1 MKIEDAKVLVVDDDQ
16 VMTMFIVN
24 MLTRLGVR
32 GIGEAVDGNDGLAK
46 VASFR
51 PDVVLTDIHM
61 AKMNG
66 IEFVRQLRTH
76 SIMELRR
83 TPVLIMSADS
93 SGEMLNDA
101 LLLGVAGYIIK
112 PPVIA
117 AMTTKLEHALK
128 FR

>member
-1 MKIEDAKVLVVDDDQ
+1 MKIEDAKILVVDDDQ

-24 MLTRLGVR
+24 MLTRLGVLA
-32 GIGEAVDGNDGLAK
+32 IGEAVDGKDGLAK

-61 AKMNG
+61 ATMNG

-76 SIMELRR
+76 PTVELRK

-93 SGEMLNDA
+93 STEKLNDS

-112 PPVIA
+112 PPIIA
-117 AMTTKLEHALK
+117 AMKTKLEHALK

>member
-1 MKIEDAKVLVVDDDQ
+1 MKIEDAKVLVVDDDP
-16 VMTMFIVN
+16 VMTMFVVN
-24 MLTRLGVR
+24 MLKRLGVR
-32 GIGEAVDGNDGLAK
+32 EISEAVDGKDGLTK

-61 AKMNG
+61 ATMNG

-76 SIMELRR
+76 SAIELRK

-93 SGEMLNDA
+93 RSDQLNDS
-101 LLLGVAGYIIK
+101 LVLGVAGYIIK
-112 PPVIA
+112 PPIIGS
-117 AMTTKLEHALK
+117 MKTKLEHALK

>member
-1 MKIEDAKVLVVDDDQ
+1 MKLEDAKVLVVDDDH

-24 MLTRLGVR
+24 MLNRIGVR
-32 GIGEAVDGNDGLAK
+32 EVSEAIDGKAGLAK

-61 AKMNG
+61 SKMNG

-76 SIMELRR
+76 PAMELRK

-93 SGEMLNDA
+93 SGEMLNDS

-117 AMTTKLEHALK
+117 MMKTKLEHALK